1 MVLLLCVIFGL
12 ILYLY
17 AELICKGAVLARLEG
32 VKLLF
37 ATGIFVLLQLGMLL
51 LGIEVAKGIEHFY
64 DSTQMQ
70 EFTWVAS
77 IFIFVF
83 LAVHLLRKALKNEP
97 VEERRQED
105 VLNRKKVL
113 LLSAR
118 LGIRT
123 AVAGM
128 VLGFLEVNFIA
139 AVIVFTVA
147 AVVVFLLGL
156 YSGYFFGYIYKTM
169 AYVISSL
176 FLIVSAIYLI
186 ACFFVGM
193 AV

>member
-1 MVLLLCVIFGL
+1 MVLLCVIFGL

-37 ATGIFVLLQLGMLL
+37 GTGIFVLLQLGMLL

-64 DSTQMQ
+64 DSAQMQ
-70 EFTWVAS
+70 EFTWVSS
-77 IFIFVF
+77 IFIFVL
-83 LAVHLLRKALKNEP
+83 LAFYLLRKAFKNEP

-123 AVAGM
+123 ALAGM

-139 AVIVFTVA
+139 AVIVFAVA

-156 YSGYFFGYIYKTM
+156 YSGYFLGYVYKTM
-169 AYVISSL
+169 AYIVSSL

-186 ACFFVGM
+186 ACFFVGKT
-193 AV
+193 V